1 MEGESSFISR
11 HVPELE
17 IVLYRSVPDEGKQP
31 LFFDT
36 TACLFNEYGGQIDYV
51 GVGRTTTNNKGLSH
65 KPHTVLV
72 VDATTEVAHNFLEPA
87 GGPSVIAG
95 DSVLVN
101 FKKIAM
107 WSGVSVCATLFT
119 PDISL
124 SEVTDVYYAVRK
136 PDALVPLAII
146 PVTSGDSKRNSCI
159 AFMIRKIKLNTETGW
174 ELVRVGETLQEQDVK
189 GVVEAMQ
196 NRGLVDPIG
205 YKFDTSRGLD
215 YTTES
220 CSENSSFEDIDDDD
234 DDDDDDDFVEVKISR
249 ADSKESLERLL
260 VNVPRV
266 TREGRRQ
273 YTVGRSTLNTV
284 AESGDSSDEDEIME
298 DALRAVVP
306 RYTSACPVRYEEKTY
321 NVGSRDE
328 TLAMHYVDHR
338 EEYGLSNAESRL
350 SRVTELPPVFS
361 LSSAH
366 LHRLSYGDTG
376 IIRPAAP
383 HELLSSMY
391 SALCGKSSLRR
402 RSGRSPSEARL
413 SSSRRGRRSSSRR
426 PKGRGRRSKS
436 RKSRSRSTSAK
447 RKNKGGRRK
456 RTNASRRR
464 KSRTSSAAKRRSSS
478 SYAKS

>member
-17 IVLYRSVPDEGKQP
+17 IVLYRPVPEEGKQP

-51 GVGRTTTNNKGLSH
+51 GVGRTTTNNKGLLH
-65 KPHTVLV
+65 RPHAVLIF
-72 VDATTEVAHNFLEPA
+72 DATSEVANNFLEPA
-87 GGPSVIAG
+87 GGNSVIAG
-95 DSVLVN
+95 DGVLVN
-101 FKKIAM
+101 FKKISM
-107 WSGVSVCATLFT
+107 WSGVSLCATLFT
-119 PDISL
+119 ADISL
-124 SEVTDVYYAVRK
+124 KEVTDVYYAVRK
-136 PDALVPLAII
+136 PDALIPLAIV
-146 PVTSGDSKRNSCI
+146 PVTSRDSNRNSCV
-159 AFMIRKIKLNTETGW
+159 ALMIRKIKLNTETGW

-196 NRGLVDPIG
+196 NRGLVDPVG
-205 YKFDTSRGLD
+205 YKFDTSRSLD
-215 YTTES
+215 YTTEG
-220 CSENSSFEDIDDDD
+220 CSENSFFDDGDDDD
-234 DDDDDDDFVEVKISR
+234 DDADFVEVQLSS
-249 ADSKESLERLL
+249 ANSKESLERLL

-284 AESGDSSDEDEIME
+284 VEPGDSSDEDEVME

-321 NVGSRDE
+321 NLGSRDE

-350 SRVTELPPVFS
+350 SRNTELPPIFA
-361 LSSAH
+361 LSSGH

-376 IIRPAAP
+376 IIRPVAP

-391 SALCGKSSLRR
+391 SAFCGKSSLRR
-402 RSGRSPSEARL
+402 RSGRSPSEVRR
-413 SSSRRGRRSSSRR
+413 SSSRRGRRSSSRP

-436 RKSRSRSTSAK
+436 RKSRSRSTSA
-447 RKNKGGRRK
+447 RRK
-456 RTNASRRR
+456 SRRGLRKGTSASRRR
-464 KSRTSSAAKRRSSS
+464 KTRTSSPAKRRSSS
-478 SYAKS
+478 HTKS